1 MIREE
6 AVMDLTMAYLYSYKL
21 ALAETKNQ
29 NLATTVAYGVTTII
43 AQKNDPVKKEEPETE
58 SEPTEPPANFA
69 QIVMGAF
76 MRKMEEAEQEADDGE
91 TE

>member
-21 ALAETKNQ
+21 ALAETKNP
-29 NLATTVAYGVTTII
+29 NLAHQVANGVTMII
-43 AQKNDPVKKEEPETE
+43 SVDHDPIKEPEP
-58 SEPTEPPANFA
+58 EPSAPIVDFA
-69 QIVMGAF
+69 QVVMGAF